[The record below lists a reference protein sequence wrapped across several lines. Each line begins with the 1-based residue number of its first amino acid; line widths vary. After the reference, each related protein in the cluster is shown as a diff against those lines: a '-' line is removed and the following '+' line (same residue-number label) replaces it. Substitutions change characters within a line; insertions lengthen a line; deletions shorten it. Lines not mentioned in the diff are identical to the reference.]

1 MLCVG
6 IPFPSIIPRS
16 QMVEEIWLIGWCG
29 GGKSENRTNRSIDAV
44 GGQCDIAV
52 VGGQCDIAAVMSD
65 AAAVP
70 TLRHCNFPAEKIR
83 TNAR

>member
-16 QMVEEIWLIGWCG
+16 QMVEEIWLIGSCG

-44 GGQCDIAV
+44 GGQCDIA
-52 VGGQCDIAAVMSD
+52 AVMSD
-65 AAAVP
+65 AAGVP